1 VLRIGYPIRFGSM
14 PTIGLHGVNMGALAD
29 PAAAA
34 RIAALCE
41 ELGYDSLWTADHV
54 VLPSPRVP
62 PSPVDPDVPILDPVV
77 ALAHLAHATD
87 QIRLATGIVILPQR
101 NPLILAKQV
110 ATVDVLSGGRV
121 MLGVGVGYLEPEMTA
136 VGVPMAD
143 RGTRADE
150 YIAALR
156 SLWHDAAPSA
166 DGEYVR
172 FAAVDAYPRP
182 LQTRLP
188 IVVGGASEGA
198 LRRAGRHGD
207 GWYGWA
213 LDPDQAKDCVDR
225 LPDALEISITPT
237 ERLDPKVVARYRE
250 AGVHRL
256 IPAINPG
263 KDVDAIE
270 RFVRHNAPEAVGADF
285 A

>member
-1 VLRIGYPIRFGSM
+1 M

-54 VLPSPRVP
+54 VLPSPRVA
-62 PSPVDPDVPILDPVV
+62 PSPLDPDVPLLDPIV

-87 QIRLATGIVILPQR
+87 HVRLATGIVILPQR

-110 ATVDVLSGGRV
+110 ATADVVSGGRV

-143 RGTRADE
+143 RGRRADE

-156 SLWHDAAPSA
+156 VLWHGDEPTI
-166 DGEYVR
+166 DGRYVR
-172 FAAVDAYPRP
+172 FSGIDAYPRP
-182 LQTRLP
+182 VQRRLP
-188 IVVGGASEGA
+188 IIVGGHVPAALKRAA
-198 LRRAGRHGD
+198 LRGD

-213 LDPDQAKDCVDR
+213 LDREQAKGFADQ
-225 LPDALEISITPT
+225 LPASIEVTVTPS
-237 ERLDPKVVARYRE
+237 ERLDPDVVAGYAA
-250 AGVHRL
+250 AGVDRL
-256 IPAINPG
+256 VPTLGPD

-270 RFVRHNAPEAVGADF
+270 RFVRHNAPEAIGADF